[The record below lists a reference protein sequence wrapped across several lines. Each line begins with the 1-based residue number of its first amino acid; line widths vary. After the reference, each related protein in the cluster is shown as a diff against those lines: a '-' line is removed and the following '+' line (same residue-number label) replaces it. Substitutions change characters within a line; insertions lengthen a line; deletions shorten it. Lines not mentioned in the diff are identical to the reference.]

1 MGKLKKGRVGLVA
14 EAVVESLS
22 HDGRGVTRVD
32 GKAVFVHGALPVE
45 RVRLRVLRRHRH
57 FEEAE
62 TEAVLEPSPERV
74 EPGCPHFGRC
84 GGCSLQHLSPE
95 SQIRAKE
102 RAMLDALQR
111 IGHVAPA
118 TVFEPL
124 RGDSSWG
131 YRRRA
136 RLGVKY
142 VAKKGRVLVGF
153 RERASS
159 FVTELT
165 RCPVLHPRVGELIGP
180 LAELIGGLSVRESLP
195 QIEVAMGDE
204 TCVLVFRVLASPSAA
219 DEDALRAFGEGHGV
233 AIYLQPGGLDSIR
246 PLDPP
251 GVVLTYRLPEPG
263 VELEFQPG
271 DFTQVNFAVNRAM
284 VHRAVELLDPR
295 PEQRLLDLFCGLGN
309 FTLAL
314 ARRAGEVVGVEGEAG
329 LVARAR
335 ANAARN
341 GIGNARFFA
350 ADLYGPLDAEPWL
363 QGACDGVLLD
373 PPRTGAIEVLP
384 RLARIGARRIVYV
397 SCYPGTLARDAA
409 ELVNVLG
416 YRLAGAGVMDMFPH
430 TAHVESIAVFEQ
442 K

>member
-1 MGKLKKGRVGLVA
+1 MGQPKKGRAGLVA
-14 EAVVESLS
+14 EALVESLS
-22 HDGRGVTRVD
+22 HDGRGVTHLD
-32 GKAVFVHGALPVE
+32 GKAVFVHGALPGE
-45 RVRLRVLRRHRH
+45 RVRLKVLRRHRH
-57 FEEAE
+57 YEEAE
-62 TEAVLEPSPERV
+62 TETVLEASPERV
-74 EPGCPHFGRC
+74 QPGCPHFGRC
-84 GGCSLQHLSPE
+84 GGCSLQHLAPE
-95 SQIRAKE
+95 AQVRAKE
-102 RAMLDALQR
+102 RSMLDALQR
-111 IGHVAPA
+111 VGHVAPA
-118 TVFEPL
+118 TVLEPL
-124 RGDSSWG
+124 RGDSQWG

-142 VAKKGRVLVGF
+142 VAKKDRVLVGF

-180 LAELIGGLSVRESLP
+180 LAELIAGLSVRQSLP

-204 TCVLVFRVLASPSAA
+204 TCVLVFRVLTPPSQA
-219 DEDALRAFGEGHGV
+219 DESALRAFGEQHGIAV
-233 AIYLQPGGLDSIR
+233 YLQPGGLDSIR

-251 GVVLTYRLPEPG
+251 GAVLTYRLPEFG
-263 VELEFQPG
+263 VELEFQAG

-295 PEQRLLDLFCGLGN
+295 PGQRVLDLFCGLGN

-314 ARRAGEVVGVEGEAG
+314 ARRAGEVTGVEGEAG

-341 GIGNARFFA
+341 GVDNARFCA
-350 ADLYGPLDAEPWL
+350 ANLYGPLDAEPWL
-363 QGACDGVLLD
+363 QGTCDGVLLD

-384 RLARIGARRIVYV
+384 HLARVGARRIVYV
-397 SCYPGTLARDAA
+397 SCYPGTLARDAG
-409 ELVNVLG
+409 ELVNALG
-416 YRLAGAGVMDMFPH
+416 YRLLGTGVMDMFPH
-430 TAHVESIAVFEQ
+430 TAHVESIAVFER